1 MTLSRREFIRDMAT
15 GLSLAGAAASGLAC
29 ASVSA
34 AGESEK
40 LLRPDPR
47 QPEPSPVGLD
57 RLPLEW
63 HQERARLLKEKAAER
78 GVEAVLLR
86 SDQNQVYFTGCFRQS
101 GERSTWVLL
110 PLDEKDTAHWYSPA
124 IDRDLINSWWA
135 TSNENYFCYPHAA
148 GGFPNRGELGRGN
161 RVDLFEWMLEG
172 LKKRGLGEKTL
183 GIDFEPTNGQRASLQ
198 TIFPRARIVEI
209 SDLCLDMQIRKTKE
223 EVALTQRAYRY
234 FDKIHAFARDYILE
248 RGTEATDFEV
258 GQALQAYGIG
268 LLMKDVRYDG
278 KPHTAVGIEVTSHY
292 VRTGVATAYPH
303 PNQFF
308 YAKIQKGSPVYVNTD
323 IRLGGMG
330 GECYRNYLVAPFASH
345 HEKMWQVVTDST
357 LLLREEARPGAVSSE
372 IAYKIHALQ
381 LRNGMQDHIYHR
393 PCHGQGQFYAGHQ
406 PPFIALG
413 DDTVLEPGMMFSVE
427 PGLYDSERGIGV
439 NPSDILLVL
448 DQGSVFL
455 SSVPFSRE
463 WAFLTL

>member
-1 MTLSRREFIRDMAT
+1 MTRSRREFIRDMGA
-15 GLSLAGAAASGLAC
+15 GLSLAGAAAGGIA
-29 ASVSA
+29 AAPSA
-34 AGESEK
+34 GDSEK
-40 LLRPDPR
+40 LLKSDRR
-47 QPEPSPVGLD
+47 QPQPAPLGFD
-57 RLPLEW
+57 RLPLAW
-63 HQERARLLKEKAAER
+63 HQERARTLKEKAGAR
-78 GVEAVLLR
+78 GVDALLLR

-101 GERSTWVLL
+101 GERSTWVVL
-110 PLDEKDTAHWYSPA
+110 PLAEKDTAHWYSPS

-135 TSNENYFCYPHAA
+135 TSNENYFCFPHAA
-148 GGFPNRGELGRGN
+148 GGFPNRGELARGN

-183 GIDFEPTNGQRASLQ
+183 GIDFEPTNAQRAALAK
-198 TIFPRARIVEI
+198 FLPRSKVVEI
-209 SDLCLDMQIRKTKE
+209 GDLCLEMQIRKTKE
-223 EVALTQRAYRY
+223 EIALTQRAYRY
-234 FDKIHAFARDYILE
+234 FDRIHAFARDYILE
-248 RGTEATDFEV
+248 RGISATDFEV

-278 KPHTAVGIEVTSHY
+278 KPNTAVGIEVTSHY

-308 YAKIQKGSPVYVNTD
+308 YAKIQKGNPVYVNTD

-330 GECYRNYLVAPFASH
+330 GECYRNYLIAPFAPH
-345 HEKMWQVVTDST
+345 HEKMWQVVTDSA
-357 LLLREEARPGAVSSE
+357 LLLREEARPGAVCSE
-372 IAYKIHALQ
+372 IAYKVHDLQ
-381 LRNGMQDHIYHR
+381 IRNGMKDYIYHR
-393 PCHGQGQFYAGHQ
+393 PCHGQGQFFAGHQ

-448 DQGSVFL
+448 DEGSVFL
-455 SSVPFSRE
+455 SRVPFTRE

>member
-1 MTLSRREFIRDMAT
+1 MTRSRREFIRDMGT
-15 GLSLAGAAASGLAC
+15 GLSFAGASASGLAC
-29 ASVSA
+29 ASGSA
-34 AGESEK
+34 VGESEK
-40 LLRPDPR
+40 LLEPDPR
-47 QPEPSPVGLD
+47 QPEPSPLGLD

-63 HQERARLLKEKAAER
+63 HQDRTRLLKEKAAER
-78 GVEAVLLR
+78 GVDALLLR
-86 SDQNQVYFTGCFRQS
+86 SDQNQVYVTGCFRQS
-101 GERSTWVLL
+101 GERSTWVVL

-148 GGFPNRGELGRGN
+148 GGFPNRGELARGK

-183 GIDFEPTNGQRASLQ
+183 GIDFEPTNAQRASLQ
-198 TIFPRARIVEI
+198 TLLPRARVVEV
-209 SDLCLDMQIRKTKE
+209 SDLCIDMQIRKTKE
-223 EVALTQRAYRY
+223 EIALTQRAYRY

-308 YAKIQKGSPVYVNTD
+308 YSKIQKGNPVYVNTD

-330 GECYRNYLVAPFASH
+330 GECYRNYLVAPFAAH
-345 HEKMWQVVTDST
+345 HEKMWQVVTDSA
-357 LLLREEARPGAVSSE
+357 LLLREEARPGAVCSE
-372 IAYKIHALQ
+372 IAYKVHALQ

-393 PCHGQGQFYAGHQ
+393 PCHGQGQFFAGHQ

-427 PGLYDSERGIGV
+427 PGLYDAERGIGV

-448 DQGSVFL
+448 DHGSVFL

>member
-1 MTLSRREFIRDMAT
+1 MRSRREFIRRMGA
-15 GLSLAGAAASGLAC
+15 GLSLAASAGVATAAATGDSDR
-29 ASVSA
+29 
-34 AGESEK
+34 
-40 LLRPDPR
+40 LLKPDPR
-47 QPEPSPVGLD
+47 QPEPAPFGLD
-57 RLPLEW
+57 RLPLAW
-63 HQERARLLKEKAAER
+63 HQERARALKEKAGER
-78 GVEAVLLR
+78 GVDAILLR
-86 SDQNQVYFTGCFRQS
+86 GDQNQVYFTGCFRQS
-101 GERSTWVLL
+101 GERSTWVLM
-110 PLDEKDTAHWYSPA
+110 PLAEKDTAHWFSPS
-124 IDRDLINSWWA
+124 IDRDLIESWWA
-135 TSNENYFCYPHAA
+135 TSNESYFCYPHAE
-148 GGFPNRGELGRGN
+148 GGFPNRGELARGK
-161 RVDLFEWMLEG
+161 RVDLFSWMLEG
-172 LKKRGLGEKTL
+172 LKKHGLGDGTL
-183 GIDFEPTNGQRASLQ
+183 GIDFEPTNAQSAALQ
-198 TIFPRARIVEI
+198 SVLPRAKVVEI

-223 EVALTQRAYRY
+223 EIALTQRAYRY
-234 FDKIHAFARDYILE
+234 FDKIHAFARDYVLE

-308 YAKIQKGSPVYVNTD
+308 YAKIQKGSPLYVNTD

-330 GECYRNYLVAPFASH
+330 GECYRNYLIAPFAPH
-345 HEKMWQVVTDST
+345 HEKMWQVVTDCA
-357 LLLREEARPGAVSSE
+357 LLLRDLARPGAICSE
-372 IAYKIHALQ
+372 IAYKIHELQ
-381 LRNGMQDHIYHR
+381 LRNGMRDYIYHR
-393 PCHGQGQFYAGHQ
+393 PCHGQGQFFAGHQ

-413 DDTVLEPGMMFSVE
+413 DDTPLEAGMMFSVE

-448 DQGSVFL
+448 EEGSVFL